1 MAALRKFWEFQ
12 ADALFSPQAPADA
25 ARLFK
30 SNPCVRPRN
39 SQAVNVREFDP
50 SSQSLAGSVLLAHPG
65 MRDPNFN
72 SSIVFLSMHNAEDGA
87 FGVALNQPSGRR
99 LNEMMPDRDLGQL
112 SMVPVYIGG
121 PVGADQI
128 LLAAFRWNE
137 DVGMWNWRHDI
148 TIESAES
155 IIEEEGTVLR
165 VFAGYSGWSKGQLER
180 ELSQKTWIVHYPD
193 QSLLDPDL
201 QPGLWKQLVSGHG
214 PVMRFLTDTPENLG
228 LN

>member
-1 MAALRKFWEFQ
+1 M
-12 ADALFSPQAPADA
+12 
-25 ARLFK
+25 
-30 SNPCVRPRN
+30 
-39 SQAVNVREFDP
+39 REFDP

-87 FGVALNQPSGRR
+87 FGVALNRPSGRR
-99 LNEMMPDRDLGQL
+99 LNQMMPDRDLGQL

-121 PVGADQI
+121 PVGEDQI

-137 DVGMWNWRHDI
+137 EVGMWNWRHDI

-155 IIEEEGTVLR
+155 ILEEEGTILR

-180 ELSQKTWIVHYPD
+180 ELGQKTWIVHYPD

>member
-1 MAALRKFWEFQ
+1 MAVRKK
-12 ADALFSPQAPADA
+12 FSGFHPKAPFSLQGPSTPEL
-25 ARLFK
+25 LFK
-30 SNPCVRPRN
+30 SKPCVCPRN
-39 SQAVNVREFDP
+39 SQAVHVREFDP

-180 ELSQKTWIVHYPD
+180 ELSQKTWIVHDPD

-201 QPGLWKQLVSGHG
+201 QPGLWKQLVSSHG